1 VSSTPDASTEKTRA
15 WVQKGFL
22 SRTKMYFPLLYQVI
36 SRSCFRLTSA
46 APTIVHSVL
55 HGCPDWPVISIYTLR
70 CLLSTIHARGSIQF
84 IHLSGLRSYYDHII
98 EADFKVSAGE
108 LASFTGQIIS
118 TGPVVGNIGRIMTR
132 HCVLSTLCKDNWDS
146 TFRLDDYCKEE
157 LYF

>member
-1 VSSTPDASTEKTRA
+1 MSFTPDASTEKTRA

-84 IHLSGLRSYYDHII
+84 IHLSGLCSPIRVMPNDQKESEGLSVPAEVGQTSSGDSGGN
-98 EADFKVSAGE
+98 SA
-108 LASFTGQIIS
+108 A
-118 TGPVVGNIGRIMTR
+118 V
-132 HCVLSTLCKDNWDS
+132 D
-146 TFRLDDYCKEE
+146 
-157 LYF
+157 